1 MLKLIGRRLLLTIP
15 LLFFV
20 SLIVVGLVQLVPGD
34 PAVTIAGE
42 NATVE
47 RIAEV
52 RERLGTDDPVVHQYG
67 RLMKGIVTGDLG
79 KSLYSEQ
86 NVLDAMITALPVTLS
101 LAGLGLF
108 FVALFG
114 IPFGLFAGTRPGSLT
129 DRVISILV
137 AMGVA
142 APGYWIG
149 IIMIIV
155 FGLNLKWFPTGIYV
169 NLRDN
174 PAGWLYHLLMPAFA
188 LSLAGIVEVTR
199 QLRSSMKETMLADF
213 VRTARAK
220 GLPARTVVMKHAFK
234 NAAVPLVTVLGL
246 QVNTLLGGAIAL
258 ELVFGLSGVGA
269 LAVRAV
275 SNQDIPVIQGIVLLS
290 VVVVTVSNLLV
301 DLAYG
306 WLNPKVRAQ

>member
-42 NATVE
+42 NATPE

-52 RERLGTDDPVVHQYG
+52 RERLGTDDPVIEQYG

-86 NVLDAMITALPVTLS
+86 NVLDAMVTALPVTLS
-101 LAGLGLF
+101 LAGLALL

-169 NLRDN
+169 NLRDD
-174 PAGWLYHLLMPAFA
+174 PSGWLYHLLMPAFA

-220 GLPARTVVMKHAFK
+220 GLPARLVVMKHAFK

-258 ELVFGLSGVGA
+258 ELVFGFSGVGA

-290 VVVVTVSNLLV
+290 VIVVTISNLLV

>member
-1 MLKLIGRRLLLTIP
+1 MLKLIGRRLLLTLP

-52 RERLGTDDPVVHQYG
+52 RERLGTDDPIIAQYA
-67 RLMKGIVTGDLG
+67 RLMKGIATGDLG

-86 NVLDAMITALPVTLS
+86 KVLDALFTALPVTLS
-101 LAGLGLF
+101 LAGLALL
-108 FVALFG
+108 FVALLG
-114 IPFGLFAGTRPGSLT
+114 IPFGLFAGTRPGSIT

-137 AMGVA
+137 AIGVA

-169 NLRDN
+169 NLRDD
-174 PAGWLYHLLMPAFA
+174 PAGWLNHLIMPSFA

-220 GLPARTVVMKHAFK
+220 GLPGRLVVMKHAFK

-275 SNQDIPVIQGIVLLS
+275 QNQDIPVIQGIVLVS